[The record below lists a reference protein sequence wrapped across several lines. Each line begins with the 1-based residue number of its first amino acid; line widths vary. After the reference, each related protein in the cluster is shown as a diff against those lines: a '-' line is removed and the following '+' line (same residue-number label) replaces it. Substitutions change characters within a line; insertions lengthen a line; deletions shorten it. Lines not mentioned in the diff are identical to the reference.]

1 MKIPQVIRSPFLL
14 SVLLAGCATLAC
26 GTAAAGDPDAA
37 PQRVVSFG
45 DLNLNHPEG
54 IKTLYRRLST
64 AARAVCRP
72 DSIAPYV
79 LRAESRKC
87 ASTAMANAVATIDN
101 PNLTAYVDS
110 QTDERSASAV
120 KLASSRR

>member
-1 MKIPQVIRSPFLL
+1 MKIPQVIRSPLC
-14 SVLLAGCATLAC
+14 SAILLAGCATLAC

-72 DSIAPYV
+72 ASAAPYV
-79 LRAESRKC
+79 LRAESHKC

-110 QTDERSASAV
+110 RMEGRSARAV